1 MHFQV
6 MAKPAG
12 PSCNL
17 RCSYCFYTEKESL
30 YGGNGAYRM
39 REEVLESF
47 IRQYIACQPSPKV
60 SFAWQGGEPTL
71 LGLDYFRQIVSLQ
84 KKHADGKVI
93 DNTIQTNGTLLDDAW
108 CRFFRENNFLVG
120 VSIDGPRKL
129 HDRFRTRAAGT
140 TTFDVVVSALALL
153 KTHGVSFNTL
163 TVLNAGNA
171 DQPLAVY
178 RFLKRVGDGHMQF
191 IPAVERVPDR
201 EAELLGLGLATPPTG
216 GKPAAELPVTAWS
229 VSAEQLAKFYIT
241 VFDEW
246 LYNDVGTVF
255 IQFFDVV
262 LGNWLGAGSGL
273 CQFAQRCGMAGALE
287 HNGDLYACDHYVY
300 PQHKLGNIME
310 TPLVRLMGSVRQLDF
325 GRAKQD
331 SLPVCCRE
339 CEVLPA
345 CNGDCPKHR
354 FVPTTA
360 GEPGVSYLCSGY
372 RQIFSHMA
380 PYLGAMASLIR
391 QGRPVPEIMELVR
404 QQNSSS
410 LAVPARNSPCSC
422 GSGRKYKRCC
432 GRQQ

>member
-17 RCSYCFYTEKESL
+17 CCSYCFYTEKESL
-30 YGGNGAYRM
+30 YGGSGAYRM

-47 IRQYIACQPSPKV
+47 VRQYIACQSSPKV

-71 LGLDYFRQIVSLQ
+71 LGLDYFRLIVSLQ
-84 KKHADGKVI
+84 KKHANGKVI

-140 TTFDVVVSALALL
+140 PTFDAVVSALTLL
-153 KTHGVSFNTL
+153 KGHGVSFNTL
-163 TVLNAGNA
+163 TVINSMNAE
-171 DQPLAVY
+171 QPLAVY
-178 RFLKRVGDGHMQF
+178 RFLKRAGDGHMQF
-191 IPAVERVPDR
+191 IPAVERVPGR
-201 EAELLGLGLATPPTG
+201 EAELLGLALAMPPTAD
-216 GKPAAELPVTAWS
+216 KPATGLQVTDWS

-246 LYNDVGTVF
+246 LCNDVGTVF
-255 IQFFDVV
+255 VQFFDVA

-273 CQFAQRCGMAGALE
+273 CQFAPRCGMAGALE

-300 PQHKLGNIME
+300 PEHKLGNIME
-310 TPLVRLMGSVRQLDF
+310 TPLTELMGSARQLDF
-325 GRAKQD
+325 GRVKQE

-354 FVPTTA
+354 FVPTAA
-360 GEPGVSYLCSGY
+360 GEPEVSYLCSGY
-372 RQIFSHMA
+372 RQIFGHMA
-380 PYLGAMASLIR
+380 PYLGKMASLIR
-391 QGRPVPEIMELVR
+391 QGRPVPEIMQLMR
-404 QQNSSS
+404 QQNPSSV
-410 LAVPARNSPCSC
+410 AVPGRNSPCSC

-432 GRQQ
+432 GRE